1 MPTLSNLTADGT
13 RYNTSRDAIYDE
25 ELLFNYSGDVESQ
38 LRDATYDMYLD
49 AYGNILGLK
58 QVNAADSYLFVVGY
72 DVGSDIL
79 AKAIDRALVIFPD
92 GTMKQVNIDD
102 SKLQVYDDTTDAWV
116 DATGERLVADDEAN
130 VNAWFTYTVDEDGL
144 YTLRRMVK
152 NQGFETRTA
161 GDEDDYIDAM
171 HGTLTSAAK
180 ADYRGTG
187 HDLEAAVAYG
197 NNDSVYI
204 TVKADSTVTG
214 HTGKDSIV
222 DVRGVTTGLRNASIR
237 PEAASFD
244 FDNYTYDRNV
254 FFMYNGSGYVTYAV
268 VVGQD
273 GAANSEYVYLTS
285 AITRTTNDK
294 VNDRYLYTYEAIV
307 NGEWTTVQSEVTR
320 ANTIDTYSNGTLTE
334 NSPAVYAPLNA
345 GNLYKAEMDNDGI
358 ITDMVLL
365 PETQVGEMYPELNA
379 DYGYTYKVD
388 NDPAEGTG
396 HDDITLKTNGLTLWV
411 INEVTQDNYTLL
423 TEDVVFFVQ
432 NPAGD
437 EDDYDVF
444 TDAAQAIRATE
455 ANNVD
460 YIDSV
465 ATVNDPIT
473 GRADTV
479 IIDLVYENE
488 PTAPDAADVYD
499 EFDSVTANLSAT
511 GSASVTA
518 KILGMKDWDVSN
530 NANVQI
536 TVTNPQG
543 KKTTVDLPIDGTN
556 VVWTASAGTLT
567 INSVP
572 GVRLINEGTYKIEVN
587 LTFKG
592 ANADTKTYSVDG
604 DTTAVQF

>member
-1 MPTLSNLTADGT
+1 M
-13 RYNTSRDAIYDE
+13 
-25 ELLFNYSGDVESQ
+25 
-38 LRDATYDMYLD
+38 
-49 AYGNILGLK
+49 
-58 QVNAADSYLFVVGY
+58 
-72 DVGSDIL
+72 
-79 AKAIDRALVIFPD
+79 
-92 GTMKQVNIDD
+92 
-102 SKLQVYDDTTDAWV
+102 
-116 DATGERLVADDEAN
+116 
-130 VNAWFTYTVDEDGL
+130 
-144 YTLRRMVK
+144 
-152 NQGFETRTA
+152 
-161 GDEDDYIDAM
+161 
-171 HGTLTSAAK
+171 
-180 ADYRGTG
+180 
-187 HDLEAAVAYG
+187 
-197 NNDSVYI
+197 
-204 TVKADSTVTG
+204 
-214 HTGKDSIV
+214 
-222 DVRGVTTGLRNASIR
+222 TTGLRNASIR

-518 KILGMKDWDVSN
+518 KILGMWNWDVSR

-543 KKTTVDLPIDGTN
+543 KETTVDMPIDGTN
-556 VVWTASAGTLT
+556 VKWTQGQNNTDPAELT
-567 INSVP
+567 IASIP

>member
-1 MPTLSNLTADGT
+1 MEADDVVMVTMAAPDHSYVADREDYTIETIADPEVVSGVTVTDYSVGNDIYADEKMPTLSNLTADGT
-13 RYNTSRDAIYDE
+13 RYNASRDAIYDE

-38 LRDATYDMYLD
+38 MRDATYDMYLD

-102 SKLQVYDDTTDAWV
+102 SKLQVYDGGKWV
-116 DATGERLVADDEAN
+116 DAPNNRLVDDDEES

-144 YTLRRMVK
+144 YTLRRMVR
-152 NQGFETRTA
+152 NQGVENRA
-161 GDEDDYIDAM
+161 EGDEDYYIDAM
-171 HGTLTSAAK
+171 HGTLTFKNGSTG
-180 ADYRGTG
+180 YRGTG
-187 HDLEAAVAYG
+187 HDLDAAVAYG

-204 TVKADSTVTG
+204 TVKADNSVNQNN
-214 HTGKDSIV
+214 SIV

-237 PEAASFD
+237 PEAATFQWA
-244 FDNYTYDRNV
+244 DNTDPYAANV

-285 AITRTTNDK
+285 EITRTTNDK

-307 NGEWTTVQSEVTR
+307 NGEWTTVQSEVTS
-320 ANTIDTYSNGTLTE
+320 ANKIETQGNGKLDE
-334 NSPAVYAPLNA
+334 YNDNKHMVPLES
-345 GNLYKAEMDNDGI
+345 GSLYLAEMDNDGV

-365 PETQVGEMYPELNA
+365 PETKSGEMYPERNA
-379 DYGYTYKVD
+379 DYGYTYKET
-388 NDPAEGTG
+388 DPKDIKNA
-396 HDDITLKTNGLTLWV
+396 ITLKTNGLTLWV
-411 INEVTQDNYTLL
+411 IDEVTQDNYTLL

-437 EDDYDVF
+437 DDDYDVF
-444 TDAAQAIRATE
+444 TDAARAIRATE

-518 KILGMKDWDVSN
+518 KILGMWNWDVSR

-536 TVTNPQG
+536 TVTNP
-543 KKTTVDLPIDGTN
+543 
-556 VVWTASAGTLT
+556 
-567 INSVP
+567 
-572 GVRLINEGTYKIEVN
+572 
-587 LTFKG
+587 
-592 ANADTKTYSVDG
+592 
-604 DTTAVQF
+604 